1 MYIYT
6 HIYIHTQCMIYVFI
20 YIYIHVIDRKINRPC
35 WENSQLLAVDLG
47 NSQRSTHVAMHS
59 GTGEYR
65 ESNKPGG
72 HLQLSEA
79 LCKPLY
85 NLCHKISPDAF
96 HVPILRH
103 YASRKKRGK
112 ALECSEG
119 VNWCPLC
126 QVCHDDT
133 LDTLH
138 TCLYPSSAPFNP
150 EAFYENHTSIF
161 LHVHRYL
168 RKLNAEDCYFM
179 RFLYVHV
186 LPHELPMFC

>member
-1 MYIYT
+1 
-6 HIYIHTQCMIYVFI
+6 MIYVFI
-20 YIYIHVIDRKINRPC
+20 HIYIYVYIYVIDRKINRLC

-47 NSQRSTHVAMHS
+47 NSQYFQIGIFGPCSEHFHYSSSTI
-59 GTGEYR
+59 
-65 ESNKPGG
+65 KPCSHPLWNWGIWG
-72 HLQLSEA
+72 IRQARGAFTS
-79 LCKPLY
+79 LCNPLY

-138 TCLYPSSAPFNP
+138 TCL
-150 EAFYENHTSIF
+150 
-161 LHVHRYL
+161 
-168 RKLNAEDCYFM
+168 
-179 RFLYVHV
+179 
-186 LPHELPMFC
+186 